1 MGYHWIV
8 YDPSGE
14 EIRQTE
20 DFNSRDEA
28 EEWLRVSWQDLVEH
42 GGASV
47 RLASEGTVVYDM
59 GLAEL

>member
-1 MGYHWIV
+1 MAYHWIV
-8 YDPSGE
+8 YDTSGE

-20 DFNSRDEA
+20 DFNSRDDA
-28 EEWLRVSWQDLVEH
+28 EEWLRANWQAVVDQ